1 MSDPVAERDMS
12 DSLIAIEREPTQE
25 EELAAI
31 TTMVAYLLPQ
41 ARKLSPSLAMYLGL
55 ALHELSLLRA
65 IDDGVVVRLQS

>member
-1 MSDPVAERDMS
+1 MSDTVAGRDPS
-12 DSLIAIEREPTQE
+12 NGLIAIEREPTQE

-31 TTMVAYLLPQ
+31 ATMVAYLLPQ